1 MELRQLT
8 YFVAVAEELSFSRA
22 AQRCFISQSA
32 ISHQVARLEHEL
44 GSKLIE
50 RSTRA
55 VRLTEL
61 GAQVLPLARQML
73 GIESMITAAAR
84 APGGRVRMA
93 ANMSFAQQS
102 LAAIA
107 QLRTEHLDVEI
118 EFIIKSFDQR
128 IDAVL
133 GGDVDLALIR
143 GDIERP
149 GLAVQRLWVDD
160 LVVAMSDRHPLAG
173 TGDVP
178 LAELGAYPLLLPP
191 ARDQVL
197 LHNVIRDAF
206 DRHGLDRPRQ
216 APPLPVD
223 HTATMELLNH
233 PDEWTVL
240 YERMPLA
247 GIAFTR
253 DRERALRVP
262 VSAVV
267 RSPGAHS
274 EIVDDLIATL
284 QAVHRRTGD
293 EA

>member
-1 MELRQLT
+1 MPST
-8 YFVAVAEELSFSRA
+8 VTSSIGAKSPYSASAAE
-22 AQRCFISQSA
+22 
-32 ISHQVARLEHEL
+32 
-44 GSKLIE
+44 
-50 RSTRA
+50 
-55 VRLTEL
+55 
-61 GAQVLPLARQML
+61 
-73 GIESMITAAAR
+73 
-84 APGGRVRMA
+84 
-93 ANMSFAQQS
+93 
-102 LAAIA
+102 
-107 QLRTEHLDVEI
+107 
-118 EFIIKSFDQR
+118 
-128 IDAVL
+128 
-133 GGDVDLALIR
+133 
-143 GDIERP
+143 
-149 GLAVQRLWVDD
+149 
-160 LVVAMSDRHPLAG
+160 
-173 TGDVP
+173 
-178 LAELGAYPLLLPP
+178 
-191 ARDQVL
+191 
-197 LHNVIRDAF
+197 
-206 DRHGLDRPRQ
+206 Q